1 MSSHRIK
8 EITVFCSGDSKKK
21 STWSSLPYNLTENLL
36 SRGIKVNRVDICE
49 SENAKW
55 WFDRTI
61 RRVARRIYPKT
72 TYEYYRSLGH
82 FWRTRQKIKTALTLY
97 PHADANL
104 FFTFSHSSAGL
115 SDKPSI
121 LLCDWTHHYN
131 ITHFLGRE
139 PDFFELGSIKR
150 EGQVINRAS
159 LVVSTFPDVT
169 QYMTD
174 RYQNA
179 NVCFFGK
186 GFWHMKTPVQSEIMP
201 QKLVSKDILFIG
213 NTRYREGADSLIC
226 AYQKV
231 KNDLPGIQLHIVG
244 MRSEEFPNCPEGVHF
259 YGFLN
264 KDIPEQEELYY
275 SLLKRARVFVN
286 TTPKLGS
293 IGAMIESMQFFTPVI
308 AVPEK
313 YMLSYFGERIEFGH
327 YCMDNS
333 LETLYSKIKA
343 VLKANDYT
351 SLCEKAHAAVS
362 RYPKSNCVDQLL
374 SKIIDCI
381 H

>member
-1 MSSHRIK
+1 MNSPKIK
-8 EITVFCSGDSKKK
+8 EVTVFTAGDSQKK

-36 SRGIKVNRVDICE
+36 SRGIQVNRVDISE

-82 FWRTRQKIKTALTLY
+82 FWRTRQKIKTALTCY

-104 FFTFSHSSAGL
+104 FLTFSHSSMGL

-150 EGQVINRAS
+150 EDKVINRAG

-169 QYMTD
+169 EYMTA

-179 NVCFFGK
+179 NVCYFGK
-186 GFWHMKTPVQSEIMP
+186 GFWQMKTPVQSEIMP
-201 QKLVSKDILFIG
+201 QKLMSKDILFIG
-213 NTRYREGADSLIC
+213 NTRYREGAGSLIS

-327 YCMDNS
+327 YCMDINPA
-333 LETLYSKIKA
+333 I
-343 VLKANDYT
+343 
-351 SLCEKAHAAVS
+351 
-362 RYPKSNCVDQLL
+362 
-374 SKIIDCI
+374 
-381 H
+381 

>member
-8 EITVFCSGDSKKK
+8 EITVFCSGDSSKK

-61 RRVARRIYPKT
+61 RRIARKIHPAT

-82 FWRTRQKIKTALTLY
+82 FWRTRQKIKIALKRY

-131 ITHFLGRE
+131 IAHFLGRA
-139 PDFFELGSIKR
+139 PDFFERGSIKR

-169 QYMTD
+169 DYMKS
-174 RYQNA
+174 RYKNA
-179 NVCFFGK
+179 NVCYFGK
-186 GFWHMKTPVQSEIMP
+186 GFWQMKTPVQSEIMP
-201 QKLVSKDILFIG
+201 QKLMSKDILFIG
-213 NTRYREGADSLIC
+213 NTRYREGAGSLIS

-244 MRSEEFPNCPEGVHF
+244 MRSEEFPNCPDGVHF
-259 YGFLN
+259 YGFIN
-264 KDIPEQEELYY
+264 KDIPKQEELYY

>member
-1 MSSHRIK
+1 MNSPKIK
-8 EITVFCSGDSKKK
+8 EVTVFTAGDSQKK
-21 STWSSLPYNLTENLL
+21 STWSSLPYNFTENLI
-36 SRGIKVNRVDICE
+36 SKGIKVNRVNISE
-49 SENAKW
+49 SEKAKW

-82 FWRTRQKIKTALTLY
+82 FWRTRQKIKSALTRF
-97 PHADANL
+97 PDADANL
-104 FFTFSHSSAGL
+104 FFTFSHSSTGL

-139 PDFFELGSIKR
+139 PDFFERGSIKR

-169 QYMTD
+169 DYMKS
-174 RYQNA
+174 RYKNA
-179 NVCFFGK
+179 NICYFGK
-186 GFWHMKTPVQSEIMP
+186 GFWQMKTPVQSEIMP

-264 KDIPEQEELYY
+264 KDIPEQEDLYY
-275 SLLKRARVFVN
+275 SLISRAKVFVN

-293 IGAMIESMQFFTPVI
+293 VGAMYEAMQFFTPVI
-308 AVPEK
+308 AAPEK
-313 YMLSYFGERIEFGH
+313 YMLLLFGRKIEFGL
-327 YCMDNS
+327 YCMDDS
-333 LETLYSKIKA
+333 LEALSSKIMA
-343 VLKANDYT
+343 VFNANNYT
-351 SLCEKAHAAVS
+351 SICASSHAAVS
-362 RYPKSNCVDQLL
+362 RFPKSSCVDQLL
-374 SKIIDCI
+374 SKIIECI